1 MKKNFLI
8 FFAFIFLANIT
19 HAQESNNGKQ
29 LWAKS
34 YLNKKAP
41 QLQVEKWLTAKPD
54 TVGKFI
60 LVDFWAT
67 WCGPCRNFIPSLN
80 DFQKKF
86 KNNLVVM
93 GISNES
99 EEVVHQ
105 MKTPVIE
112 YSEAIDPKDRT
123 SKELE
128 IQGIPH
134 VLLIDPKGIVRWE
147 GFPSLQGN
155 ELTEQTIAAL
165 IEKYKS

>member
-1 MKKNFLI
+1 MQKAILI
-8 FFAFIFLANIT
+8 LFSLFTIT
-19 HAQESNNGKQ
+19 TVIHAQESNNGKQ

-41 QLQVEKWLTAKPD
+41 QLQVEKWLTAQPD
-54 TVGKFI
+54 TAGKFI

-67 WCGPCRNFIPSLN
+67 WCGPCRKFIPSLN
-80 DFQKKF
+80 EFQKKF
-86 KNNLVVM
+86 KDHLVVM

-99 EEVVHQ
+99 EEVVHK

-155 ELTEQTIAAL
+155 KLTEQTIATL

>member
-1 MKKNFLI
+1 MKKIAQILI
-8 FFAFIFLANIT
+8 LTICTIT
-19 HAQESNNGKQ
+19 IVRAQESNDGKQ
-29 LWAKS
+29 MWAKS
-34 YLNKKAP
+34 YLNQKAP
-41 QLQVEKWLTAKPD
+41 ELQVEKWLTQKPN
-54 TVGKFI
+54 TEGKFI

-80 DFQKKF
+80 EFQKKF
-86 KNNLVVM
+86 KDNLVVM

-99 EEVVHQ
+99 EEVVHK

-128 IQGIPH
+128 IKGIPH

-147 GFPSLQGN
+147 GFPSLQDH
-155 ELTEQTIAAL
+155 ELTEKTIAAL